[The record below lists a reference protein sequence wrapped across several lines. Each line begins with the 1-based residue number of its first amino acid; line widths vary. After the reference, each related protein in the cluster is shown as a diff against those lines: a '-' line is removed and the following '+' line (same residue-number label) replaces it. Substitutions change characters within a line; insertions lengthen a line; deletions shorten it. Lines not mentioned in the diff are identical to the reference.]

1 MNCCK
6 LGLLFLCIQL
16 TGVASY
22 QWRSMLPRSLQ
33 MNLLHA
39 KSSHQF
45 EIFAKNI
52 AVTNEMKERLTKKVG
67 KVLSKLGN
75 DAVRTHVVLRFDPHR
90 GELYHS
96 L

>member
-1 MNCCK
+1 
-6 LGLLFLCIQL
+6 
-16 TGVASY
+16 
-22 QWRSMLPRSLQ
+22 
-33 MNLLHA
+33 
-39 KSSHQF
+39 
-45 EIFAKNI
+45 
-52 AVTNEMKERLTKKVG
+52 MKERLTKKVG